1 MSVAKLGAGIK
12 LWGGAPIPGLS
23 LEPRLARIRS
33 GELGAEGL
41 DSEED

>member
-12 LWGGAPIPGLS
+12 LWGAPIPGLS
-23 LEPRLARIRS
+23 LEPRLTRIRS
-33 GELGAEGL
+33 GELGAEGM